1 MIMAHGAGGSAAFTL
16 SKAPEK
22 LAYIIDKVSG
32 PDQHRLSELG
42 LVGGAKI
49 SVLSRCR
56 DDMLVVKIGGCRMAL
71 ARGMAEH
78 VWVR

>member
-1 MIMAHGAGGSAAFTL
+1 MIMAHGSGGTAAL
-16 SKAPEK
+16 PLAKAPER
-22 LAYIIDKVSG
+22 LSFVIDRVSG

-49 SVLSRCR
+49 SILSRCN
-56 DDMLVVKIGGCRMAL
+56 DDMLVIRLGGCRMAL